1 MKYGQERTWRKTKG
15 IEPRNRDL
23 SSNVDLN
30 TLQTKFLYSP
40 TLSFLAFTLHS
51 FTFTMIFRTSTNEA
65 PKTPSSPP
73 SSPRKPSMS
82 IANVANIFI
91 KMRRSSNRVKSH
103 HIESSSGE
111 PQSHPGVVEAMSCAH
126 KEEIQFHD
134 VFVCIG
140 AVNVTTLLRATR
152 DVLMDVAE
160 NLGANALVDEQYVSY
175 FTVIGMR
182 SPFVAQV
189 DMHNLCPKT

>member
-1 MKYGQERTWRKTKG
+1 
-15 IEPRNRDL
+15 
-23 SSNVDLN
+23 
-30 TLQTKFLYSP
+30 
-40 TLSFLAFTLHS
+40 
-51 FTFTMIFRTSTNEA
+51 
-65 PKTPSSPP
+65 
-73 SSPRKPSMS
+73 
-82 IANVANIFI
+82 
-91 KMRRSSNRVKSH
+91 
-103 HIESSSGE
+103 
-111 PQSHPGVVEAMSCAH
+111 MSCAH